1 MFRFSMFIKDLRFIK
16 KTLLLSTILFVIG
29 ILVGWISTGAI
40 EEIIMSQISGLQQ
53 VATNLSE
60 SSHPQ
65 WSFFKFIFL
74 NNSIKGVLII
84 YLGAFFGILPVIFLL
99 INGMVIGYLVHASA
113 LQGVDMFDLIVKG
126 LLPHGIIE
134 IPAIIVACAFGLRFG
149 MLVLVSMTQWNR
161 EKRAHLGDTW
171 EHFMRRVGPITIWI
185 VILLF
190 IAAIIE
196 STFTFWLLK

>member
-16 KTLLLSTILFVIG
+16 KTILLSTVLFVIG
-29 ILVGWISTGAI
+29 IIVGWISTGVI
-40 EEIIMSQISGLQQ
+40 EKIIVDQLEGIKKISN
-53 VATNLSE
+53 NLSE

-84 YLGAFFGILPVIFLL
+84 YLGAFFGILPIVFLL

-113 LQGVDMFDLIVKG
+113 LQDLNMFDLIVKG

-134 IPAIIVACAFGLRFG
+134 IPAIIIACAFGLRFG
-149 MLVLVSMTQWNR
+149 MLVLISITQRNR
-161 EKRAHLGDTW
+161 EKRAKLGQSW
-171 EHFMRRVGPITIWI
+171 EHFMKRVVPISVWI

-196 STFTFWLLK
+196 STFTFWLMK

>member
-1 MFRFSMFIKDLRFIK
+1 MFRISMFIKDLRFIK
-16 KTLLLSTILFVIG
+16 KTILLSIILFVIG
-29 ILVGWISTGAI
+29 IIVGWISTGAI
-40 EEIIMSQISGLQQ
+40 EKIILSQISGIQHI
-53 VATNLSE
+53 ANNLSE

-84 YLGAFFGILPVIFLL
+84 YLGAFFGILPIVFLV

-113 LQGVDMFDLIVKG
+113 LEGINMFDLIVKG

-134 IPAIIVACAFGLRFG
+134 IPAIIIACAFGLRFG
-149 MLVLVSMTQWNR
+149 MLVIISMTQWNQ
-161 EKRAHLGDTW
+161 EKRAKLGGTW
-171 EHFMRRVGPITIWI
+171 EHFMKRVGPISIWI
-185 VILLF
+185 VIMLF

-196 STFTFWLLK
+196 STFTFWLMK